1 MTQARALPQP
11 PLAPSRAERF
21 RGVLLGGAVGDALG
35 AAVEFMSRTE
45 ILSWFGPHGIRDF
58 VAVDGRAGTLTDD
71 TQLTLFCAEAILRAH
86 ATGARRDDHAAHARE
101 RARSYLRWLLTQGE
115 TQALLDVPASW
126 LMGQPDLFHRRGPG
140 QTCLSSLRAMRTLGE
155 PAGNKSK
162 GCGGVMRIAPIGLFH
177 SHWYDASDV
186 FDASVFRAGADDAA
200 LTHGHPCGHLPAG
213 FLAQLI
219 ALAVAGVPLEIAI
232 ERSRRQLLALPDHEE
247 TATAVDRAVALAR
260 TSPCDPAHLAA
271 LGYGWVG
278 EEALAISLYCALG
291 CVRSG
296 ATLESAVTLA
306 VNHDGD
312 SDSTGAITGS
322 LMGALLGETA
332 VPPRWLELLELRG
345 VLTTLAD
352 DLAGAP
358 SWEPDSAARLRHGG
372 D

>member
-1 MTQARALPQP
+1 M
-11 PLAPSRAERF
+11 APSRAERF

-58 VAVDGRAGTLTDD
+58 VAVDGRLGALTDD

-86 ATGARRDDHAAHARE
+86 ASGALRDDHAAHARE

-115 TQALLDVPASW
+115 AQDLLDVPASW
-126 LMGQPDLFHRRGPG
+126 LMGQPELFHRRAPG

-155 PAGNKSK
+155 PAGNTSK
-162 GCGGVMRIAPIGLFH
+162 GCGGVMRVAPIGLFH
-177 SHWYDASDV
+177 SHWYEASDR

-200 LTHGHPCGHLPAG
+200 LTHGHACGHLPAG
-213 FLAQLI
+213 FLALLI
-219 ALAVAGVPLEIAI
+219 ALTAAGVPLEVAV
-232 ERSRRQLLALPDHEE
+232 ERSRRQLVALPDHEQ
-247 TATAVDRAVALAR
+247 TAAALDRAVALAH
-260 TSPCDPAHLAA
+260 TSPCDPGQLAS

-278 EEALAISLYCALG
+278 EEALAIALYCTLG
-291 CVRSG
+291 CARTG
-296 ATLESAVTLA
+296 GTLDAAVTLA

-322 LMGALLGETA
+322 LIGALSGESA
-332 VPPRWLELLELRG
+332 VPARWLELLELRE
-345 VLTTLAD
+345 VLTTVAD

-358 SWEPDSAARLRHGG
+358 AWEPDSPARLRHATG
-372 D
+372 

>member
-1 MTQARALPQP
+1 M
-11 PLAPSRAERF
+11 APSRAERF

-45 ILSWFGPHGIRDF
+45 ILSWFGPHGIHDF
-58 VAVDGRAGTLTDD
+58 VAVDGRVGALTDD

-86 ATGARRDDHAAHARE
+86 ATGALRDDHVAHARE

-115 TQALLDVPASW
+115 EQALLDVPASW

-140 QTCLSSLRAMRTLGE
+140 LTCLSSLRAMRRLGE

-162 GCGGVMRIAPIGLFH
+162 GCGGVMRVAPIGLFH
-177 SHWYDASDV
+177 SHWYEASDL

-200 LTHGHPCGHLPAG
+200 LTHGHACGHLPAG
-213 FLAQLI
+213 FLALLI
-219 ALAVAGVPLEIAI
+219 ALTIAGVPLEIAVD
-232 ERSRRQLLALPDHEE
+232 RTRRQLLAQADHEE
-247 TATAVDRAVALAR
+247 TAIAIDRAVALAR
-260 TSPCDPAHLAA
+260 TSPCDPRQLAS

-278 EEALAISLYCALG
+278 EEALAIALYCALG
-291 CVRSG
+291 CARTG
-296 ATLESAVTLA
+296 GTLDAAVTLA

-322 LMGALLGETA
+322 LIGALQGESVIPA
-332 VPPRWLELLELRG
+332 RWLDLLELRE

-352 DLAGAP
+352 DLANAP
-358 SWEPDSAARLRHGG
+358 AWEPGSAARLRHGG
-372 D
+372 G